1 MLEATSTHERK
12 SNSVMS
18 FTVAIS
24 IFIFG
29 GFALFMFQEF
39 YFAGRRD
46 LEGEGIF
53 LNVPS
58 TNYPD
63 KYSEGLFFWT
73 NQDGNSQ
80 SSLEYHVERGGDPEV
95 FWAAMNEGTLK

>member
-1 MLEATSTHERK
+1 MTSILERK

-29 GFALFMFQEF
+29 GFALFMFEEF

-46 LEGEGIF
+46 LDGKLTLVNVLWVIF
-53 LNVPS
+53 
-58 TNYPD
+58 
-63 KYSEGLFFWT
+63 
-73 NQDGNSQ
+73 
-80 SSLEYHVERGGDPEV
+80 
-95 FWAAMNEGTLK
+95 GTLFIVSYVS

>member
-1 MLEATSTHERK
+1 MLEVTSTHERK

-29 GFALFMFQEF
+29 GFALFMFEEF

-46 LEGEGIF
+46 LDGKIF
-53 LNVPS
+53 FINALWVI
-58 TNYPD
+58 
-63 KYSEGLFFWT
+63 F
-73 NQDGNSQ
+73 
-80 SSLEYHVERGGDPEV
+80 
-95 FWAAMNEGTLK
+95 GTLFIVSYVS